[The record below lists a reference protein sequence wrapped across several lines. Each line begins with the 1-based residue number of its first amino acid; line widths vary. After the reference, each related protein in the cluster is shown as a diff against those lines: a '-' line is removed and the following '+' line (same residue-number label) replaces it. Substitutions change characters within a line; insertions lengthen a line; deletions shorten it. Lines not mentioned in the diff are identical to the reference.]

1 MAPKKPSP
9 IEQLL
14 DVMSQLRDP
23 EAGCEWDIAQT
34 PETIA
39 PYTIE
44 EAYEV
49 VDAIASGDMDQLKDE
64 LGDLLFQVIFYSQM
78 SREKGGFD
86 FDDVAKGITS
96 KMRNR
101 HPHVFGSARKRSPE
115 EQDIAWETQKAEERK
130 AKAKEAGHP
139 ASALDGVAL
148 AFPSLMRAQKIQK
161 RAAKQGFDWPEL
173 GPVIAK
179 VREELQELETEIEAS
194 SPTQRIADELGD
206 LLFAS
211 VNLARHLDVDAE
223 TTLKKATEKFERR
236 FRYIENKLRSTGREP
251 KDTGLGEME
260 RLWAKAKAQE

>member
-1 MAPKKPSP
+1 MPPKKYSP

-23 EAGCEWDIAQT
+23 KAGCEWDIAQT

-49 VDAIASGDMDQLKDE
+49 ADAIASGDLDQLKDE
-64 LGDLLFQVIFYSQM
+64 LGDLLFQIIFYSQM

-86 FDDVAKGITS
+86 FDDVVEGIIT

-101 HPHVFGSARKRSPE
+101 HPHVFGTAQKNSPQ
-115 EQDIAWETQKAEERK
+115 EQNIAWEAQKAEERK
-130 AKAKEAGHP
+130 AKAIKSGHR

-148 AFPSLMRAQKIQK
+148 ALPSLMRAQKIQK
-161 RAAKQGFDWPEL
+161 RAANEGFDWPDL

-179 VREELQELETEIEAS
+179 VREELQELEMEIETS
-194 SPTQRIADELGD
+194 SPTQRIAEELGD
-206 LLFAS
+206 LFFAS
-211 VNLARHLDVDAE
+211 VNLARHVDVDAE
-223 TTLKKATEKFERR
+223 TALKKATEKFERR
-236 FRYIENKLRSTGREP
+236 FRYIENDVRSTGREP
-251 KDTGLGEME
+251 KETGLEEME
-260 RLWAKAKAQE
+260 RLWSKAKAQE

>member
-23 EAGCEWDIAQT
+23 EAGCPWDIEQT

-49 VDAIASGDMDQLKDE
+49 ADAIASGDMDQLKDE
-64 LGDLLFQVIFYSQM
+64 LGDLLFQVVFYSQM

-86 FDDVAKGITS
+86 FDDVAEGITK

-101 HPHVFGSARKRSPE
+101 HPHVFSTAKERSPE
-115 EQDIAWETQKAEERK
+115 EQNIAWETQKAEERK
-130 AKAKEAGHP
+130 AKAIEAGHL

-161 RAAKQGFDWPEL
+161 RAAKQGFDWPDLE
-173 GPVIAK
+173 PVIAK
-179 VREELQELETEIEAS
+179 VREELQELELEIRAS
-194 SPTQRIADELGD
+194 SPTQRVADELGD
-206 LLFAS
+206 LFFAS
-211 VNLARHLDVDAE
+211 VNLARHLDIDAE
-223 TTLKKATEKFERR
+223 TALKKATEKFERR
-236 FRYIENKLRSTGREP
+236 FRYIENDLRATGREP
-251 KDTGLGEME
+251 KETGLEEME
-260 RLWAKAKAQE
+260 RLWWKAKAQE